1 MITVEKALA
10 IHQLL
15 IDEFGGPSGV
25 RDQNALESAIN
36 RPLQTFGGQDLYP
49 EPAEKAAAM
58 IESIVSN
65 HPFIDGNKR
74 TGYVLMRLTLLSK
87 HMDIEA
93 TQEEKY
99 KFVIDIASGKLK
111 FEEIRDWIKSKV
123 IEAKP

>member
-1 MITVEKALA
+1 MTTVEEALA

-15 IDEFGGPSGV
+15 IDKFGGASGV
-25 RDQNALESAIN
+25 RDQNALESAIH
-36 RPLQTFGGQDLYP
+36 RPHKTFGGQDLYP
-49 EPAEKAAAM
+49 EPTEKAAAI

-111 FEEIRDWIKSKV
+111 FEEIRNWMKSKV

>member
-99 KFVIDIASGKLK
+99 QFVIDIASGKLK
-111 FEEIRDWIKSKV
+111 FEEIRNWIKSKV